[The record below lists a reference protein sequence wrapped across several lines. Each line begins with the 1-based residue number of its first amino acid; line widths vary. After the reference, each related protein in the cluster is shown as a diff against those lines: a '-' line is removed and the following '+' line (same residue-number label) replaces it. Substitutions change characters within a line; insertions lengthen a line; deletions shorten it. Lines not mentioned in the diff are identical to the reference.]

1 MLKLSKSYQNN
12 YGIHSKNNLSK
23 YFKLSLFVFAAMFF
37 TLNGT
42 PTFAVSKITCK
53 QECNSLKPPSGQR
66 SAQYDSCMKKCK

>member
-42 PTFAVSKITCK
+42 PTFSADSKIVCK
-53 QECNSLKPPSGQR
+53 SKCKDEPNKALK
-66 SAQYDSCMKKCK
+66 DSCMKKCK